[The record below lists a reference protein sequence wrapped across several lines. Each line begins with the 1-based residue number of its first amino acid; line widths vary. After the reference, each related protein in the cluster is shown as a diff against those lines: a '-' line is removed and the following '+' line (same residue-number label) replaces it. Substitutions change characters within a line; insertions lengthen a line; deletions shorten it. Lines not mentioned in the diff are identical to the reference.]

1 MYGCETWSLKTREK
15 RRLGVYEN
23 RVLRRIFGP
32 KRDDVTGSGENYVTR
47 SLLILA
53 QYYSGDKIE
62 KNEIGGVFSVYGQ
75 RRGVYRL

>member
-1 MYGCETWSLKTREK
+1 
-15 RRLGVYEN
+15 
-23 RVLRRIFGP
+23 VLRRIFGP
-32 KRDDVTGSGENYVTR
+32 KRDEVTGSGKNYVTR